1 MYESTS
7 RERLEDAIQQVIA
20 TGMPVN
26 DLELALFTPDGRRVW
41 LRCAAELEYEN
52 EIPHRIVGLIQDITD
67 EHEAGE
73 RIEQLAHYDS
83 LTGLPNRR
91 SEEHTSDLPSLMRIS
106 LAVFSFKKKKAQQN
120 NY

>member
-52 EIPHRIVGLIQDITD
+52 EIPHRIVGLLQDITD
-67 EHEAGE
+67 AHEAGE
-73 RIEQLAHYDS
+73 RIEQLAHNDS
-83 LTGLPNRR
+83 LTGPPNRSLVR
-91 SEEHTSDLPSLMRIS
+91 NIAQAEIGSALCRKRRYPSG
-106 LAVFSFKKKKAQQN
+106 
-120 NY
+120 

>member
-67 EHEAGE
+67 KHEAGD
-73 RIEQLAHYDS
+73 RIEQLANFYS
-83 LTGLPNRR
+83 LTGPPNRLLMHQR
-91 SEEHTSDLPSLMRIS
+91 WEAHRGGRKCVSTWCSRTST
-106 LAVFSFKKKKAQQN
+106 
-120 NY
+120 